1 VQHTGISEIPASTLE
16 LLVLKTLALG
26 GAMPVYGIGQFIQAT
41 SEDVLQ
47 IETPSLYR
55 MLQKMLGNGLLAAEL
70 EPGSERGRW
79 YRLTAAGQQ
88 RLRRAALEFRRTC
101 EAVNRLLS
109 IG

>member
-1 VQHTGISEIPASTLE
+1 MQHTGISEVPASTLE

-26 GAMPVYGIGQFIQAT
+26 GPMPVYGIGQFIQAT

-47 IETPSLYR
+47 IEAAALYR
-55 MLQKMLGNGLLAAEL
+55 MLQKMLDNGLLAAEL
-70 EPGSERGRW
+70 EPGSERSRR

-88 RLRRAALEFRRTC
+88 RLRRTSLEFRRTC